1 MNERIRELLRRS
13 HLDVYS
19 LGKDRDNWESR
30 VEKFAELI
38 VNECAIKLSEVP
50 GGFDSTVYYQ
60 VSSKLEQHFGV

>member
-50 GGFDSTVYYQ
+50 GGFDM
-60 VSSKLEQHFGV
+60 